1 MFVRSDNFNNVAE
14 HDGKIIKI
22 LRRCPFEGWPDRAH
36 GMYSNLSIHLFI
48 TASKTGPSML
58 LDLYIFRFSSVAAI
72 SQIIWTGLNIKIGIV
87 QKVYVRV
94 TKLVFCQNDSPIGGS
109 FLQKDSL
116 FTHMYTFWTMPI
128 LISSPVQMIMGHPL
142 SILNYILL
150 GVLVIRPFLVLGP
163 MLTTLLVERHALVME
178 MLCWGFCLVTK
189 LWSQWDKVSNLPAP
203 AHKFW
208 ISMKKGLRL

>member
-1 MFVRSDNFNNVAE
+1 MDWAKYQNRHSSESIWV
-14 HDGKIIKI
+14 IK
-22 LRRCPFEGWPDRAH
+22 
-36 GMYSNLSIHLFI
+36 LS
-48 TASKTGPSML
+48 
-58 LDLYIFRFSSVAAI
+58 
-72 SQIIWTGLNIKIGIV
+72 
-87 QKVYVRV
+87 
-94 TKLVFCQNDSPIGGS
+94 FCQNDPPIGES
-109 FLQKDSL
+109 FWKNTSL
-116 FTHMYTFWTMPI
+116 VTPILFELGMPI
-128 LISSPVQMIMGHPL
+128 LIFSPVQMIMGHPL

-189 LWSQWDKVSNLPAP
+189 LWNQWDKVFKYSNLFAQ